1 MSYYSGGMRM
11 GDYSTGG
18 YGYRAGDPG
27 LFSFLAPLIPKVIKF
42 FKKPVVKAVIGAAA
56 GGAAIEAG
64 QQLMAPPGAPPVAMP
79 GGAIPGAAAF
89 QPGAFAGVRCPRPVI
104 PLLAGGTCPVGY
116 HPRKSDGAV
125 CVRNRRMNVANPR
138 ALRKSMR
145 RVQGFERLARKTIR
159 FTKRVKMK
167 KRTCA

>member
-1 MSYYSGGMRM
+1 MSYYGRPQ

-18 YGYRAGDPG
+18 YGYQGGDPG
-27 LFSFLAPLIPKVIKF
+27 LFSFLAAVVPKVVKF
-42 FKKPVVKAVIGAAA
+42 FKKPGVKAVVAAAA
-56 GGAAIEAG
+56 GAGAVEVGTQIMPTGVA
-64 QQLMAPPGAPPVAMP
+64 APISMP
-79 GGAIPGAAAF
+79 GGAIPGAGAF
-89 QPGAFAGVRCPRPVI
+89 APGAFAGVRCPRPVI
-104 PLLAGGTCPVGY
+104 PLMAGGTCPVGY

-138 ALRKSMR
+138 ALRRGMR

-167 KRTCA
+167 KRSCA

>member
-1 MSYYSGGMRM
+1 MSYYMNGQ
-11 GDYSTGG
+11 GDYRTGG
-18 YGYRAGDPG
+18 YGYQGGDPG
-27 LFSFLAPLIPKVIKF
+27 LFSFLAMAVPKVIKF
-42 FKKPVVKAVIGAAA
+42 FKKPAVRAITSAAAGAAA
-56 GGAAIEAG
+56 VSAG
-64 QQLMAPPGAPPVAMP
+64 QQLVGPPAPPG
-79 GGAIPGAAAF
+79 
-89 QPGAFAGVRCPRPVI
+89 I
-104 PLLAGGTCPVGY
+104 PLPAVGFPGSGAMLPIAGRGVAGARAVMPIAAGGVCPVGY

-138 ALRKSMR
+138 ALRRGMR

>member
-1 MSYYSGGMRM
+1 MQ

-18 YGYRAGDPG
+18 YGYAGGDPG
-27 LFSFLAPLIPKVIKF
+27 LFSFLAMAVPKVIKF
-42 FKKPVVKAVIGAAA
+42 FKRPAIRAIAAA
-56 GGAAIEAG
+56 GAGAAAIEAG
-64 QQLMAPPGAPPVAMP
+64 QRVITAPAPPP
-79 GGAIPGAAAF
+79 
-89 QPGAFAGVRCPRPVI
+89 I
-104 PLLAGGTCPVGY
+104 PLPGIGFPGSGAMLPLAGRGVVGARAVMPIAAGGVCPVGY

-138 ALRKSMR
+138 ALRRGMR

-167 KRTCA
+167 KRSCA

>member
-1 MSYYSGGMRM
+1 MSYYGQPS
-11 GDYSTGG
+11 GDYRTGG
-18 YGYRAGDPG
+18 YGYQGGDPG
-27 LFSFLAPLIPKVIKF
+27 LFSFIAKAIPKVISF
-42 FKKPVVKAVIGAAA
+42 FKKPSHLRSVAAAVAGAAA
-56 GGAAIEAG
+56 VEAG
-64 QQLMAPPGAPPVAMP
+64 QQLMAPAAPPGGMP
-79 GGAIPGAAAF
+79 GGAIPGA
-89 QPGAFAGVRCPRPVI
+89 GAFPMVRGAGVLCPRPVM

-167 KRTCA
+167 KRSCA

>member
-1 MSYYSGGMRM
+1 MSYYRPPM

-18 YGYRAGDPG
+18 YGYAGGDPG
-27 LFSFLAPLIPKVIKF
+27 LFSFIGKLIPKVVKF
-42 FKKPVVKAVIGAAA
+42 FKKPVVQAIVGAGAGAAL
-56 GGAAIEAG
+56 IETG
-64 QQLMAPPGAPPVAMP
+64 QQVLAPGAPPGAVMP
-79 GGAIPGAAAF
+79 GGAGAMVPYAPGAIT
-89 QPGAFAGVRCPRPVI
+89 AGVRCPRPVM

-159 FTKRVKMK
+159 FTKRVKMR
-167 KRTCA
+167 KRSCA

>member
-1 MSYYSGGMRM
+1 MSYYGQPS
-11 GDYSTGG
+11 GDYRTGG
-18 YGYRAGDPG
+18 YGYTGGDPG
-27 LFSFLAPLIPKVIKF
+27 LFSFLAMAVPKVIKF
-42 FKKPVVKAVIGAAA
+42 FKKPAVRAIATAAA
-56 GGAAIEAG
+56 GAGAIEAG
-64 QQLMAPPGAPPVAMP
+64 QRMIAAPAAPPVGMP
-79 GGAIPGAAAF
+79 GGAIPGA
-89 QPGAFAGVRCPRPVI
+89 GAFPMVRGAGVLCPRPVM
-104 PLLAGGTCPVGY
+104 PLLAGGVCPVGY

-138 ALRKSMR
+138 ALRRGMR

>member
-1 MSYYSGGMRM
+1 MSYYMNGQ
-11 GDYSTGG
+11 GDYRTGG
-18 YGYRAGDPG
+18 YGYQGGDPG
-27 LFSFLAPLIPKVIKF
+27 LFSFLAMAVPKVIKF
-42 FKKPVVKAVIGAAA
+42 FKKPAVKAVVAAAAGAAA
-56 GGAAIEAG
+56 VEGAVQIMPTGPQAPTGMPGG
-64 QQLMAPPGAPPVAMP
+64 AMP
-79 GGAIPGAAAF
+79 GGRALAIIPGRAVA
-89 QPGAFAGVRCPRPVI
+89 GARAVMPI
-104 PLLAGGTCPVGY
+104 AAGGVCPVGY

-138 ALRKSMR
+138 ALRRGMR

>member
-1 MSYYSGGMRM
+1 MSYYGQPS
-11 GDYSTGG
+11 GDYRTGG
-18 YGYRAGDPG
+18 YGYTGGDPG
-27 LFSFLAPLIPKVIKF
+27 LFSFLAMAVPKVIKF
-42 FKKPVVKAVIGAAA
+42 FKKPAVKAITAAA
-56 GGAAIEAG
+56 VGSAAVAAG
-64 QQLMAPPGAPPVAMP
+64 QQLVGPPAPPGVSLPAVGFP
-79 GGAIPGAAAF
+79 GLGEMLP
-89 QPGAFAGVRCPRPVI
+89 
-104 PLLAGGTCPVGY
+104 LAGRGVAGARALMPIAAGGVCPVGY

-167 KRTCA
+167 KRSCA

>member
-1 MSYYSGGMRM
+1 MSYYRPPM
-11 GDYSTGG
+11 GDYRTGG
-18 YGYRAGDPG
+18 YGYPTGDPG
-27 LFSFLAPLIPKVIKF
+27 LFSFIGKALKTVWKVAKPLILGPQAQ
-42 FKKPVVKAVIGAAA
+42 VVGAIATGTALGTLAA
-56 GGAAIEAG
+56 G
-64 QQLMAPPGAPPVAMP
+64 QPPPPPAMP
-79 GGAIPGAAAF
+79 GGAIPGA
-89 QPGAFAGVRCPRPVI
+89 PGVPAISAIGVRCPRPII

-145 RVQGFERLARKTIR
+145 RVQGFERLAKKTIR
-159 FTKRVKMK
+159 FTKRVKMR